1 MKMSPF
7 TQNVRFATMQSIIQA
22 HKAPLSDVI
31 EYKKNRNEFEAK
43 LQNRGGSLFGHPIN
57 RY

>member
-1 MKMSPF
+1 MSPF

-31 EYKKNRNEFEAK
+31 EYKKNRDEFETK
-43 LQNRGGSLFGHPIN
+43 LKKRGFSLFLHPIN